1 MAVTDRWLAIICS
14 AVLMWYLNFVR
25 ACLFHCIMKSVN
37 LEKHGWIEV
46 DVLISFTVGLTR
58 SLVIIIMI

>member
-1 MAVTDRWLAIICS
+1 
-14 AVLMWYLNFVR
+14 
-25 ACLFHCIMKSVN
+25 MKSVN

-58 SLVIIIMI
+58 SLVIIMI

>member
-14 AVLMWYLNFVR
+14 AVLMWYLNFVG
-25 ACLFHCIMKSVN
+25 ACLFNCIIKSVN

-58 SLVIIIMI
+58 SLVIIMI